1 MKILEWSDTQLK
13 FHITE
18 TENSCGCNDG
28 SATEVDLSVYD
39 KIVLEV
45 RYNNAV
51 VEYEWTVITEWEWQN
66 AVHYVVF
73 EILSEST
80 VWKTWIINCDIWWLK
95 DNAKVR
101 FNEHTIIWEIL
112 PSIVIPEWNV
122 NN

>member
-28 SATEVDLSVYD
+28 TATEVDLSEYD
-39 KIVLEV
+39 KIVLEL
-45 RYNNAV
+45 RYKDLV
-51 VEYEWTVITEWEWQN
+51 VEYEWTIVEETVWQTTTK
-66 AVHYVVF
+66 YVVF
-73 EILSEST
+73 EILSTST
-80 VWKTWIINCDIWWLK
+80 TGRIWLINCDIWWIK
-95 DNAKVR
+95 DLSKTR
-101 FNEHTIIWEIL
+101 FNEHTIVWEIL

>member
-18 TENSCGCNDG
+18 TENSCGCNDWT
-28 SATEVDLSVYD
+28 ATEVDLSDYD

-51 VEYEWTVITEWEWQN
+51 VEYEWEIVQETEWQTTTN
-66 AVHYVVF
+66 YVVF

-80 VWKTWIINCDIWWLK
+80 IGRTWIINCDIWWIK
-95 DNAKVR
+95 DASKVR
-101 FNEHTIIWEIL
+101 FNEYTIVGEIL
-112 PSIVIPEWNV
+112 PSIVIPEWSV

>member
-28 SATEVDLSVYD
+28 TATEVDLSEYD

-45 RYNNAV
+45 RYNNGV
-51 VEYEWTVITEWEWQN
+51 VEYEWTVVTEWEWQN
-66 AVHYVVF
+66 AMHYVVF

-80 VWKTWIINCDIWWLK
+80 IGRIGVINCDIWWIK
-95 DNAKVR
+95 DDAKVR
-101 FNEHTIIWEIL
+101 FNEHTIVGEIL
-112 PSIVIPEWNV
+112 PSIVIPQWSANE
-122 NN
+122 